1 MNALGRRIVPL
12 LAALLLSACSTVEVK
27 TDYDRAAAF
36 GTYRTYSL
44 APGPDGQ
51 KLPIYSQAALRSTIR
66 TQLAKRGVSEVD
78 GTKADLAI
86 VWHAFLTDQDHR
98 PEPDDP
104 WFGTE
109 WAYEYGL
116 YGAWAGAPGRY
127 TNTDPYP
134 DGTLILDVVDL
145 HTRKLVFRG
154 MATAMVV
161 DPKRSAKNIEQAVAK
176 MIEALPGRR

>member
-1 MNALGRRIVPL
+1 MRIAGSRLVLLLVALV
-12 LAALLLSACSTVEVK
+12 LSACSTVEVK
-27 TDYDRAAAF
+27 TDYDRSAVF
-36 GTYRTYSL
+36 GTYRTYTL

-51 KLPIYSQAALRSTIR
+51 KLPVYSQAVLRNTIR
-66 TQLAKRGVSEVD
+66 TQLAKRGVSEAES
-78 GTKADLAI
+78 TKADLAI
-86 VWHAFLTDQDHR
+86 VWHAFLTDRDHR
-98 PEPDDP
+98 PEPEDP

-109 WAYEYGL
+109 WPYEYGL
-116 YGAWAGAPGRY
+116 YAVWTGAPTRY
-127 TNTDPYP
+127 TNTDPWP
-134 DGTLILDVVDL
+134 DGMLILDVVDL